1 MYLISLTAQ
10 ESEILSDYVKSCPI
24 ETIRLR
30 AHALLMRNRSLSLE
44 DISPLVFRSQRT
56 VTRWLEEFSEKR
68 LASIFSGHIDNQN
81 ASKLT
86 RDQKRQIKEV
96 LSTPPNKYGIPK
108 EFWSVSKLKDY
119 IKATFG
125 VVYESDISY
134 HFLLQ
139 FSGLSF
145 KYPDKTSPRRDE
157 ELIAKRIQEIKEE
170 VEPLL
175 SDPSWIVLASD
186 EVRVQLESE
195 IRRAWLVRNK
205 KTRIQTERSKEHQN
219 YLGFLDQKTGNCQVF
234 QIKRGNGTETIRVLK
249 QVVKQYQ
256 GKKVCVVWDNA
267 KWHKGKLLKYEL
279 ATTKKLQ
286 NLHLISFPPYAPE
299 TNPIEHVWKYAKD
312 KIANKDSENF
322 DLIKQKFL
330 DTINNRY
337 FNYKI

>member
-157 ELIAKRIQEIKEE
+157 ELIAKRIQEIKIN
-170 VEPLL
+170 LFIL
-175 SDPSWIVLASD
+175 F
-186 EVRVQLESE
+186 
-195 IRRAWLVRNK
+195 
-205 KTRIQTERSKEHQN
+205 RITFTNIQ
-219 YLGFLDQKTGNCQVF
+219 YLITNF
-234 QIKRGNGTETIRVLK
+234 
-249 QVVKQYQ
+249 YS
-256 GKKVCVVWDNA
+256 
-267 KWHKGKLLKYEL
+267 LLKL
-279 ATTKKLQ
+279 FLSVVFK
-286 NLHLISFPPYAPE
+286 NISRSFEIYR
-299 TNPIEHVWKYAKD
+299 D
-312 KIANKDSENF
+312 KFITSCII
-322 DLIKQKFL
+322 L
-330 DTINNRY
+330 
-337 FNYKI
+337 